1 MVEVT
6 FQLIEG
12 LERGQVFSNLPVPL
26 TIGREDDNGICLN
39 DERVSRFHVK
49 IQEDGGRVI
58 LTDLDSTNGTRVNGN
73 PVQIRVLRIGDQLT
87 IGRCLLVYGSR
98 EAIAAYAVESEKRD
112 RTLADVSERTLVED
126 SQFPLDEDSQFPL
139 DEVDDDQSAPA
150 DDVVDSGDADSSP
163 EELFP
168 AGAPPIP
175 TGLRPIHR
183 AEVSDLLSYAH
194 EQIRFVLQNSIEE
207 IHNGRMRIMRVP
219 AQDWHRVLQLEMDLA
234 AALRRLADPDE

>member
-1 MVEVT
+1 MAEVT
-6 FQLIEG
+6 LQLIEG
-12 LERGQVFSNLPVPL
+12 LERGQVFECLSVPL
-26 TIGREDDNGICLN
+26 TIGREDDNAICLN
-39 DERVSRFHVK
+39 DERVSRFHAK

-87 IGRCLLVYGSR
+87 IGRCLLIYGSR
-98 EAIAAYAVESEKRD
+98 EEIVAYEAESAKRD
-112 RTLADVSERTLVED
+112 RTLADISRRTLVDD
-126 SQFPLDEDSQFPL
+126 SQCSHSQ
-139 DEVDDDQSAPA
+139 DDDKLSAPA
-150 DDVVDSGDADSSP
+150 DEDDVSSDENSLL

-168 AGAPPIP
+168 DGAPPIP
-175 TGLRPIHR
+175 TDLRPIHR

-219 AQDWHRVLQLEMDLA
+219 ANEWHRMLQLEMDLA
-234 AALRRLADPDE
+234 TALRKLADPDE

>member
-1 MVEVT
+1 MAEVT

-12 LERGQVFSNLPVPL
+12 LERGQVFENLPVPL
-26 TIGREDDNGICLN
+26 TIGREDDNVICLN
-39 DERVSRFHVK
+39 DERVSRFHAK

-87 IGRCLLVYGSR
+87 IGRCILVYGSR
-98 EAIAAYAVESEKRD
+98 EAIAAYEAESKKRD
-112 RTLADVSERTLVED
+112 RTMADLSDRTLTD
-126 SQFPLDEDSQFPL
+126 SSHHSQDEI
-139 DEVDDDQSAPA
+139 A
-150 DDVVDSGDADSSP
+150 DDRSDPVGEGNDSDEADDSP

-219 AQDWHRVLQLEMDLA
+219 ALDWHRVLQLEMDLA
-234 AALRRLADPDE
+234 AALRQLADPDE